1 MVAILG
7 TVLTV
12 IFTLVSVV
20 LVIIVL
26 LQSGKGAGVGIFGG
40 GGGGQSLFGTSA
52 PDILTRLTTIFA
64 VLFMVI
70 GFTLNVVSRYTEKS
84 IIDSQHERKQKMIE
98 KTGSSDLD
106 VDIKNII
113 YGDKDSDNTLKDK
126 EEIEKDTET
135 EESTPVQ

>member
-1 MVAILG
+1 MVAFIG

-12 IFTLVSVV
+12 TFTLVSIV

-70 GFTLNVVSRYTEKS
+70 GFSLNVVSRYMDKSVMDKQHAIQQKKIEKS
-84 IIDSQHERKQKMIE
+84 
-98 KTGSSDLD
+98 GSSELD

-113 YGDKDSDNTLKDK
+113 YGDSDSDSAVKDK
-126 EEIEKDTET
+126 DEIEKDSET